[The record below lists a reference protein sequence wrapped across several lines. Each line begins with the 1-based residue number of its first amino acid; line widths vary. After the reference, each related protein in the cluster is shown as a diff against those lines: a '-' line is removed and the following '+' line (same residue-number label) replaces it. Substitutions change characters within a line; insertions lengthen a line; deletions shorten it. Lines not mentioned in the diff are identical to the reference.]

1 MWLSGAMGRC
11 WKAEGR
17 PGLQVKQCNGAVLL
31 WRRALNFVNWKR
43 WGNNEYEGHHYIL

>member
-1 MWLSGAMGRC
+1 MVLWEDVGKLKEGQDSKLSSVMV
-11 WKAEGR
+11 
-17 PGLQVKQCNGAVLL
+17 QVLL